1 VIYLGIL
8 KKEEVNMLDYSK
20 VYNDASNRE
29 KKVLIKLEGDTLD
42 LQNMI
47 VQTTKLSLN
56 ELERLQDIVD
66 LYTSINQKSGIIE
79 VLDKA
84 LIKTL
89 HYRYNR

>member
-1 VIYLGIL
+1 
-8 KKEEVNMLDYSK
+8 MLDYSK